1 MTVDKKLFKGNLYIC
16 ETIPYVIEDD
26 VTDVGYVFV
35 PQDSY
40 RGYKE
45 LNPTLNKL
53 YPYNYRAINV
63 GTTNK
68 ELYEALTVA
77 ISTETNAPVMQV
89 MYSKGLCENPN
100 YMTIAE
106 CRAVTNEQIDSLF
119 EGNNDV
125 VSFMEFQYF
134 TSCTRTG
141 KRMLMNAEN
150 IERIELPKTITY
162 IDERF
167 ATFATALVKA
177 GKKSK
182 LKYIGGCENVEEIST
197 ANPLQFLDSLEYINF
212 TSKLKRKFRI
222 SSAYYNYGEKWR
234 SKLKSVGD
242 FSGMEELETY
252 AFQGMTELGDV
263 NLTKLTTIPSYAF
276 IDSNIKPILNW
287 KNITQIGNFGFSFV
301 SAEKG
306 NGARIDYITDA
317 DNLVSIGTAAFQ
329 NLNLRGVGD
338 LPSLTT
344 LGEGAFN
351 MAHNLEYVGNM
362 PELTT
367 MTKQKTFNSCIKLKR
382 VGDMP
387 KLTQI
392 PMFAFEI
399 DYELQTIGDVSSLT
413 FIGDRAFGRCYSFS
427 KYFPA
432 VTEIGDYAFCMDSY
446 NDPMEKPRR
455 IEFATPYD
463 QMTFQAEPFKACT
476 MTTIIMGGVELT
488 DEQYAALGA
497 TKPAFS

>member
-35 PQDSY
+35 SQDSFNE
-40 RGYKE
+40 YKK

-134 TSCTRTG
+134 TGCTRTG
-141 KRMLMNAEN
+141 KRMFMNAEN

-182 LKYIGGCENVEEIST
+182 LKYIGGCENVEEISPT
-197 ANPLQFLDSLEYINF
+197 NPLQFVDSLEYINF
-212 TSKLKRKFRI
+212 TSKLKRKFI
-222 SSAYYNYGEKWR
+222 ITSAYYSYGENWR
-234 SKLKSVGD
+234 TKLKSLGD
-242 FSGMEELETY
+242 LSGVEELANF
-252 AFQGMTELGDV
+252 AFQGMTELEEV
-263 NLTKLTTIPSYAF
+263 NLTKLTTIPRSAF

-287 KNITQIGNFGFSFV
+287 KNITQIEDFGFSIYTR
-301 SAEKG
+301 EKG
-306 NGARIDYITDA
+306 NCARIDYIKDA
-317 DNLVSIGTAAFQ
+317 DNLVSIGKGAFQ

-338 LPSLTT
+338 LPKLTT
-344 LGEGAFN
+344 IGEDAFFI
-351 MAHNLEYVGNM
+351 AEKLEYVGNM

-367 MTKQKTFNSCIKLKR
+367 MTKQRSFGNCIKLQR

-387 KLTQI
+387 KLTQL
-392 PMFAFEI
+392 PNFAFEY

-413 FIGDRAFGRCYSFS
+413 FIGDRAFGRCYSFN

-432 VTEIGDYAFCMDSY
+432 VTEIGDYAFCMDRF
-446 NDPMEKPRR
+446 NDPKEKPRR

-463 QMTFQAEPFKACT
+463 QMTFQLEPFKACT

-488 DEQYAALGA
+488 EEQYTALGA